1 MRAAQL
7 ADRQNKSDILKQVV
21 WDRPSFWWISLE
33 SIWKPHYLSLFHVGS
48 CWFVGST
55 FAFLQLG
62 IKISKFQRTA
72 LPAIAI
78 VIDAPDHTN
87 T

>member
-1 MRAAQL
+1 ML
-7 ADRQNKSDILKQVV
+7 V
-21 WDRPSFWWISLE
+21 
-33 SIWKPHYLSLFHVGS
+33 HVGS